1 MATLEEVRQVLT
13 DLHSIARELNKPF
26 DDGDVLGEYSKR
38 NNGCSKEIAYY
49 VIHPIYFPPEEC
61 IINNAKDTM
70 TWAEVREFVKKKN
83 IGEQQFYSYL
93 QKNTTP
99 PIVDEELRLIVN
111 HVYHSEEERLIA
123 PPHLR
128 IDKNG
133 NYPFLHHH
141 K

>member
-13 DLHSIARELNKPF
+13 DLHNIARELNKPF

-38 NNGCSKEIAYY
+38 NNECSSEEIAHY

-61 IINNAKDTM
+61 YDKDTM
-70 TWAEVREFVKKKN
+70 TWNEVMDFVKKNN
-83 IGEQQFYSYL
+83 IGELQFYSYL
-93 QKNTTP
+93 QKNTKP
-99 PIVDEELRLIVN
+99 PVADEEIGLIVN
-111 HVYHSEEERLIA
+111 HVFHSEKERLIA

>member
-1 MATLEEVRQVLT
+1 MVTLEEVRQVLT
-13 DLHSIARELNKPF
+13 DLHNIARELNKPF

-38 NNGCSKEIAYY
+38 NNGCSEEIAHY

-61 IINNAKDTM
+61 IYNHNTDHM
-70 TWAEVREFVKKKN
+70 TWAEVRDLVKRNN
-83 IGEQQFYSYL
+83 INEQQFYSYL
-93 QKNTTP
+93 QKNTRP
-99 PIVDEELRLIVN
+99 PIVDEVLRLIVN
-111 HVYHSEEERLIA
+111 HVFHSEEEHLFA

-133 NYPFLHHH
+133 NYPFLNHR